1 MLSHSDI
8 FLEHLYPKVSGF
20 MFITRIK
27 TSEPRME
34 ESGNSL
40 FAIMKLQNHSC
51 LQIFSPSCVA
61 SVLLVSLYL
70 YISIVRVELF
80 CVKGLKWWPCVVPCL
95 DTGQCTMSPK
105 GITLALSVTFSPES
119 VQIVLTFHID
129 CTKLKTTRLGSSWPG
144 PKCTL
149 GRNRDDLKLLAY
161 VRSLRTHSLEPLS
174 CLDILKRSGRA
185 I

>member
-80 CVKGLKWWPCVVPCL
+80 CVLNDGHVLSHVLGHWTVYNVTQR
-95 DTGQCTMSPK
+95 DYISPV
-105 GITLALSVTFSPES
+105 SDFQP
-119 VQIVLTFHID
+119 
-129 CTKLKTTRLGSSWPG
+129 
-144 PKCTL
+144 
-149 GRNRDDLKLLAY
+149 
-161 VRSLRTHSLEPLS
+161 
-174 CLDILKRSGRA
+174 
-185 I
+185 

>member
-8 FLEHLYPKVSGF
+8 FLEHLYPKVRGF

-105 GITLALSVTFSPES
+105 GITAFSPVNDFQPWKCSNSFDISHWLHKIENYKVRVFLAFFFS
-119 VQIVLTFHID
+119 WTQVHV
-129 CTKLKTTRLGSSWPG
+129 GS
-144 PKCTL
+144 
-149 GRNRDDLKLLAY
+149 
-161 VRSLRTHSLEPLS
+161 E
-174 CLDILKRSGRA
+174 
-185 I
+185 